1 MTKSRD
7 EKKTEMIE
15 VRLPHSKKEA
25 FKRACEEE
33 GITVSHAV
41 RTFVDAYLRRSRRMK
56 AKRIA
61 KDLSMTLIQN
71 PIKTTTGVGGALAG
85 AVALISL
92 TAPASFADRD
102 TLPIE
107 PPTPEYP
114 IDLAAEGISARCDN
128 YFDVSPEGFVINLD
142 VKCGHPGFVESSR
155 NAVSTLRFE
164 PKIENGEAVTR
175 LGVVYPLEYLV
186 MDVDGNTV
194 PPLEPLPREEA
205 N

>member
-1 MTKSRD
+1 MFKSRP

-25 FKRACEEE
+25 FKKACEEE

-71 PIKTTTGVGGALAG
+71 PIKTASGLGGALA
-85 AVALISL
+85 ASVALVTF

-102 TLPIE
+102 VQPIDF
-107 PPTPEYP
+107 PVPVFP
-114 IDLAAEGISARCDN
+114 IDLAEQKVSARCDN
-128 YFDVSPEGFVINLD
+128 YFDVSPEGYVINLV

-164 PKIENGEAVTR
+164 PKIKNGEAVIR
-175 LGVVYPLEYLV
+175 EGVVYPLEYLI
-186 MDVDGNTV
+186 MNDDGNV
-194 PPLEPLPREEA
+194 IPPLEPGSLA
-205 N
+205 ATG